1 MSAPRNLFFDS
12 NSQSLYIADFAHH
25 SILKW
30 NRLSATAS
38 VVAGVTSSSGST
50 PTQLNR
56 PKDVFVDASGNLYVA
71 DSLNQRIQFFPNGSL
86 TGSTLTASWPSHG
99 QLWGVLM
106 FNQNIYALDYSTSV
120 AWINGTNTA
129 STSLNAPQGFAIDTS
144 VVPGT
149 MYIANSQRHTIV
161 QWLLGANSGQVV
173 AGIDGTSGSTNT
185 LLNFPVALKLDSD
198 ANLFVV
204 DNNNH
209 RIQLF
214 CQPVSGTSFT
224 GRTIL
229 GTGSAGSSATTL
241 TYPAGIA
248 LDASKNIYV
257 ADTTNNR
264 IQRFARLI

>member
-1 MSAPRNLFFDS
+1 MSSPWNLFFDS
-12 NSQSLYIADFAHH
+12 NSQSLYIADSQNHR
-25 SILKW
+25 ILKW
-30 NRLSATAS
+30 NRPLATAS

-56 PKDVFVDASGNLYVA
+56 PKDVFVDSSENLYVA

-86 TGSTLTASWPSHG
+86 TGSTLTSSWPAHG
-99 QLWGVLM
+99 ELWGVQM
-106 FNQNIYALDYSTSV
+106 VSQRIYALDNVGSIV
-120 AWINGTNTA
+120 WINGSNAA
-129 STSLNAPQGFAIDTS
+129 SSSLNQPQGFAIDTS

-149 MYIANSQRHTIV
+149 MYVSNSQRHTIL
-161 QWLLGANSGQVV
+161 QWLSGASTGQVV
-173 AGIDGTSGSTNT
+173 AGIDGTPGSSNI
-185 LLNFPVALKLDSD
+185 LLRIPISVKLDSD

-241 TYPAGIA
+241 NYPAGIA

-257 ADTTNNR
+257 ADTSNNR
-264 IQRFARLI
+264 IQRFGRLI